1 MHESKHDPLP
11 FIVLLVLIL
20 LLIAAGLYLAA
31 RLVVAPQPGEMV
43 EATLQPTS
51 TQPPE
56 DEIQFFP
63 WNAHTPEEVG
73 GFIRPDHEAEYRAWH
88 KENLVTVPEILGFSG
103 MEASADQEQAGYY
116 LGFWTDCPVTAKN
129 GQPALLDVAFGR
141 DDVNFGMTWIARS
154 VGDLPTQAQKE
165 AAVAWVTEDVC
176 QEFLGTPTE
185 EDPVLWRLF
194 LDVEVCQYNSSMY
207 DNMASFPW
215 FAGRRLSDMNLLFRD
230 LYRTMAGQWGQ
241 DLQDPLEAI
250 CTQAEELNLS
260 IQIYTGQRQVVVVY
274 TYNAPDSKDEITL
287 AVYYDMVLEQYSGV
301 VLNAVEDNGK

>member
-1 MHESKHDPLP
+1 
-11 FIVLLVLIL
+11 
-20 LLIAAGLYLAA
+20 
-31 RLVVAPQPGEMV
+31 
-43 EATLQPTS
+43 
-51 TQPPE
+51 
-56 DEIQFFP
+56 
-63 WNAHTPEEVG
+63 
-73 GFIRPDHEAEYRAWH
+73 
-88 KENLVTVPEILGFSG
+88 
-103 MEASADQEQAGYY
+103 
-116 LGFWTDCPVTAKN
+116 
-129 GQPALLDVAFGR
+129 ALLDVAFGR

-165 AAVAWVTEDVC
+165 AAAARVTEDVC

-274 TYNAPDSKDEITL
+274 TYDAPDSKDEITL